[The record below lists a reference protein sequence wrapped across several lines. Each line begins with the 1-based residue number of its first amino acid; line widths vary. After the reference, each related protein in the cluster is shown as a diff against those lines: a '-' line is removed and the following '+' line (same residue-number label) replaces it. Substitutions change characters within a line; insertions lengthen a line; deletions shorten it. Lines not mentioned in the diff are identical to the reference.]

1 MARRGAWVRHTAA
14 ESGQKPL
21 QCDISWRAGES
32 AAGRG
37 GESGWQAD
45 PRQFP
50 ERSRANAQP
59 GPIRSCGRDSVRAGA
74 GPEGASQ
81 PLRAAPCAALRS
93 PAPSSHRMA
102 ACAGE
107 TAESPL
113 ADSPRGVAAP
123 QGGRAQCRGGRGE
136 RRLVRRCAGVSSVDG
151 SNRLWFGV
159 AVFCVVLSN
168 WRGGV
173 IRGNASH
180 LIPCQETGSHY
191 NRKSYQEVHSFHSAG
206 KPMFF
211 GFDMGQASKCLI
223 RLNLHSLPNSGNV
236 TLKI

>member
-1 MARRGAWVRHTAA
+1 MAGGRIGRGPGRRIGLASGSAAIPGAKPRQCSTRANPPLRARRTARRG
-14 ESGQKPL
+14 E
-21 QCDISWRAGES
+21 
-32 AAGRG
+32 
-37 GESGWQAD
+37 
-45 PRQFP
+45 
-50 ERSRANAQP
+50 
-59 GPIRSCGRDSVRAGA
+59 
-74 GPEGASQ
+74 PEGASQ

-93 PAPSSHRMA
+93 PAFSSHRMA

-123 QGGRAQCRGGRGE
+123 QGGRVQCRGGRGG
-136 RRLVRRCAGVSSVDG
+136 RRLVRRCAGVSSVEG

-180 LIPCQETGSHY
+180 LIPCQETRSHY
-191 NRKSYQEVHSFHSAG
+191 NWKSYQEVHSFHSAG